1 MGVNELS
8 AEHWEAKAAQCR
20 RLAARFT
27 DPDTIRMLIERTMEF
42 DAEAAAIRKKSRR
55 RLMLKKGSSTG
66 TVE

>member
-42 DAEAAAIRKKSRR
+42 DAEAAAVHKRR
-55 RLMLKKGSSTG
+55 GDASC
-66 TVE
+66 